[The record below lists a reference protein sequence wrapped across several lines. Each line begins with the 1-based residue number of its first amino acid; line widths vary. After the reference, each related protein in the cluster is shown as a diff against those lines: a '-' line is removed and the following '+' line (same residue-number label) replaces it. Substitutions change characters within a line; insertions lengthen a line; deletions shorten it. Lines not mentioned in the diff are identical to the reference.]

1 MFLWQML
8 IRPGFYR
15 IGIGA
20 RLGWPLA
27 TLLDCGHVIQ
37 AIEEGEMDSRCVC
50 WLRIRV
56 VDQGELVALLNELHG
71 IGLPLCSLYYAGAA
85 DQEN

>member
-20 RLGWPLA
+20 HLGWPLA
-27 TLLDCGHVIQ
+27 KLLDSGHAILE
-37 AIEEGEMDSRCVC
+37 IEESQAGSGCVC

-71 IGLPLCSLYYAGAA
+71 IGLPLCSMSYAGAA